1 MNDII
6 VTLVAEQLEVG
17 TRTVE
22 TGGVQVAK
30 RVLETEQAVELPLRR
45 EEVSIERVSI
55 NRAVAQAEPI
65 RQEGDVTIV
74 PVYEE
79 VVVVTRQLML
89 KEELRLSRRSTIEV
103 RTQHHTLRREE
114 IEITRVRN
122 QPD

>member
-1 MNDII
+1 MNDDI
-6 VTLVAEQLEVG
+6 VTLVVEQLEVG

-22 TGGVQVAK
+22 TGRVQVAK
-30 RVLETEQAVELPLRR
+30 RVVETEQSVELPLRR

-55 NRAVAQAEPI
+55 NRAVAHAEPI

-79 VVVVTRQLML
+79 VLVVTRQLML